1 MYGSSK
7 MQRLLNLLKD
17 RQYTITADNNIVLS
31 YPQKDKQYKY
41 EIVIEMLDE
50 NTIKVSHY
58 SIFSTMLL
66 DIRTCSKED
75 ILDLDSISAI

>member
-7 MQRLLNLLKD
+7 MEKLLYLLKD
-17 RQYTITADNNIVLS
+17 REYTITEDNHIVLS

-41 EIVIEMLDE
+41 EIVIEILDE
-50 NTIKVSHY
+50 KTIKVSHY

-66 DIRTCSKED
+66 EIKTCSKED
-75 ILDLDSISAI
+75 ILELDEFLLS